1 MKPANLLNELDK
13 FYAEKTI
20 TDVDRNTFLTC
31 NLKDPIK
38 KITISLIFM
47 KDWDVLEPDDYS
59 RIVVQNKGA
68 VLTFPCYWVSVPKEL
83 AIPYFEY
90 IIDELYKDE
99 FDNWNNGFDSS
110 SGSGNSGSGNDGCN
124 CPCNQV

>member
-1 MKPANLLNELDK
+1 MKPANLLNALDK

-20 TDVDRNTFLTC
+20 TDVNRETFLIC

-38 KITISLIFM
+38 KITISLVFM
-47 KDWDVLEPDDYS
+47 KDWDVLEPDEYS
-59 RIVVQNKGA
+59 QVIVQNKGA

-83 AIPYFEY
+83 AITYFEY
-90 IIDELYKDE
+90 IVDQLYLEE
-99 FDNWNNGFDSS
+99 FDKWDN
-110 SGSGNSGSGNDGCN
+110 GSGAVSGNENASTGCN